1 MIEGVDVFTEM
12 KSAMTGGSSGGA
24 ASLASFV
31 HSVAS
36 SGGEAGSSGES
47 AHSSLHVDFIT
58 DLSMVAYKQ
67 YQFIVSA
74 SHDGVIKYWK

>member
-1 MIEGVDVFTEM
+1 MTRSKIIEGVDVFAEM
-12 KSAMTGGSSGGA
+12 KSASSGGA
-24 ASLASFV
+24 TPSTSSAV
-31 HSVAS
+31 HSMT
-36 SGGEAGSSGES
+36 SGDVGGGES

>member
-1 MIEGVDVFTEM
+1 M
-12 KSAMTGGSSGGA
+12 KSASAVGVTPSATS
-24 ASLASFV
+24 V
-31 HSVAS
+31 HSVTS
-36 SGGEAGSSGES
+36 TDAGNGES

-67 YQFIVSA
+67 YQFMVSA